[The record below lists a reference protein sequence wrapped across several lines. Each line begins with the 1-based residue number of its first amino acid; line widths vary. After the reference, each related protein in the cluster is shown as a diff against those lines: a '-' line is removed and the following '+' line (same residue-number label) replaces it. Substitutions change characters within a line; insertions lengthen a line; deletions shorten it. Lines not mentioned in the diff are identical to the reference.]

1 MKPRIDTHD
10 HCRDG
15 KEEYKA
21 TIKSVTKLARDNGI
35 VAIIDK
41 PNTVPLI
48 ISVENV
54 IDRVEMAR
62 LEGCSKGYY
71 LTMGLT
77 KDVRQI
83 KTAAEAATI
92 LPKIV
97 ELKFFAAGKGELAI
111 TEEEDQFEVYETLA
125 KCGYKGILAVHCEN
139 PRKFRSEMFKPE
151 KPWTWNDERPVES
164 EVQSA
169 ISQAKLAKDANFEG
183 YVRILHMTS
192 PEIFDI
198 VKINPN
204 VYFEVTPHH
213 LLFSTDDMRGE
224 DGLDKKINPPI
235 RPLEV
240 VEGLWKRLREIA
252 RSNYPLVT
260 IGSDHAPHTFNEKRN
275 PPYKSGFPSLN
286 IYSDLLDEM
295 KNRGFSE
302 REIDNLTYLNAKT
315 IFPDIKE

>member
-1 MKPRIDTHD
+1 MKHIDTHV

-21 TIKSVTKLARDNGI
+21 TIKGVTKLARDNGI
-35 VAIIDK
+35 VAIVDK
-41 PNTVPLI
+41 PNTVPPI
-48 ISVENV
+48 TSVENV
-54 IDRVEMAR
+54 IDRVELAR

-77 KDVRQI
+77 KDVKQI
-83 KTAAEAATI
+83 KVAAEAATI
-92 LPKIV
+92 LPKVV

-111 TEEEDQFEVYETLA
+111 TEEEEQFGVYETLA
-125 KCGYKGILAVHCEN
+125 KCGYRGVLAVHCED
-139 PRKFRSEMFKPE
+139 PKKFRSGMFKPE
-151 KPWTWNDERPVES
+151 SPWTWNDERPVEA
-164 EVQSA
+164 EIYSA
-169 ISQAKLAKDANFEG
+169 TSQAKLSKDANFEG
-183 YVRILHMTS
+183 HVRILHMTS

-198 VKINPN
+198 VNINPN

-213 LLFSTDDMRGE
+213 LLFSTDDMKGE

-240 VEGLWKRLREIA
+240 VEGLWEGLKEIA
-252 RSNYPLVT
+252 RNNYPLVT

-275 PPYKSGFPSLN
+275 PPYKSGFPSLE
-286 IYSDLLDEM
+286 IYSNLLVEM
-295 KNRGFSE
+295 KRRGFGE
-302 REIDNLTYLNAKT
+302 KEVNNLTYLNAKT